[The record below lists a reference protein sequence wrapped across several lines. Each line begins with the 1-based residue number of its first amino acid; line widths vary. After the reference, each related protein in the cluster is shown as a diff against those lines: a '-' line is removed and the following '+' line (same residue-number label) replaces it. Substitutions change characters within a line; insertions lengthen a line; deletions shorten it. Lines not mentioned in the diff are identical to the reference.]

1 MRKLLISLSL
11 FSIFFTFLTFL
22 NYELEVLENKLEA
35 IDIKNK
41 RLEYDLNF
49 IKAEWAYVSSP
60 QNITSLVNS
69 YFNHKPANLIEID
82 DFINI
87 VLSKEIK

>member
-1 MRKLLISLSL
+1 MKKLIVTLSM
-11 FSIFFTFLTFL
+11 FSILFTFLTFL
-22 NYELEVLENKLEA
+22 NYELEILESKLEE

-41 RLEYDLNF
+41 KLEYDLNF
-49 IKAEWAYVSSP
+49 IKAEWGYANSP
-60 QNITSLVNS
+60 KNITSLVNN
-69 YFNHKPANLIEID
+69 YFNHEPANLIGIE

>member
-1 MRKLLISLSL
+1 MKKLIVSLSL
-11 FSIFFTFLTFL
+11 FTILFTFLTFL
-22 NYELEVLENKLEA
+22 NYELEILENKLEA

-41 RLEYDLNF
+41 KLEYDLNF
-49 IKAEWAYVSSP
+49 IKAEWGYVNSP
-60 QNITSLVNS
+60 KNITSLVNS
-69 YFNHKPANLIEID
+69 NFNHKPANLIEIE

>member
-1 MRKLLISLSL
+1 MKKLIVSLSL
-11 FSIFFTFLTFL
+11 FTILFTFLTFL
-22 NYELEVLENKLEA
+22 NYELEILENKLEA

-41 RLEYDLNF
+41 KLEYDLNF
-49 IKAEWAYVSSP
+49 IKAEWGYVNSP
-60 QNITSLVNS
+60 KNITLLVNS
-69 YFNHKPANLIEID
+69 NFNHKPANLIEIE